1 MALIQVTQSGKSN
14 LIIFIHGFIGGRE
27 TWIRQDGRKSI
38 LDYLKED
45 IRINSEY
52 DFAVFEYYTEFIDKI
67 DKAKGLVSS
76 LFGGKK
82 NPSKNISIEN
92 IAQMLKTEIK
102 YLPERIEKLVIIA
115 HSMGGLVAKSMIIEN
130 IIEKSDRQI
139 SLYVSL
145 AVPHRGS
152 NLATFGKLIF
162 GNPQLEDLQPLG
174 DKIHKMNEQWLQL
187 SKKLPKTLYFQAK
200 YDDIVP
206 NIATV
211 SFDKRKIEVDYT
223 DDDHIG
229 IVRPKHKDDVV
240 LKALKFHLVN
250 NLKVTN
256 KEQKKSN
263 KKIAP
268 EALLSKLYPKI
279 EQAIAMYSLI
289 SWHNYEPKTIQVKED
304 SEWGGRQF
312 ALDYPDLLDYSNKPT
327 LFDLFL
333 ETENRYFP
341 IDGVESIVRK
351 MTNTE
356 DYWYQFK
363 IESLFGYE
371 LNIEVNP
378 SPNVYKGLYELKS
391 KIELDSD
398 CMKELSIYSNAE
410 EICKFTVYP
419 LRIYNLPA
427 SNEFTILVS
436 NGYLDWYSDG
446 TINRIDEWV
455 FYYEEGQYFT
465 SGNLK
470 KLIQI
475 LLRKLQITENELE
488 IAIPLL
494 ESKWYNLSETNINS
508 VISELN
514 RNDELSKF
522 SNFLTN

>member
-1 MALIQVTQSGKSN
+1 MALIPVTETGKSN
-14 LIIFIHGFIGGRE
+14 LIIFIHGFIGGKE
-27 TWIRQDGRKSI
+27 TWIREDGKKSI

-45 IRINSEY
+45 TNINSEY

-76 LFGGKK
+76 LFGGKT

-162 GNPQLEDLQPLG
+162 GNPQLGDLQPLG

-187 SKKLPKTLYFQAK
+187 SKKLPQTLYFQAK
-200 YDDIVP
+200 YDDVVP

-223 DDDHIG
+223 DDDHTG

-240 LKALKFHLVN
+240 IKALKYHLIN
-250 NLKVTN
+250 KLKVAN
-256 KEQKKSN
+256 KIPIKSKKSASETL
-263 KKIAP
+263 IT
-268 EALLSKLYPKI
+268 KLYPKI

-289 SWHNYEPKTIQVKED
+289 SWHNYEPTTIQVKED

-312 ALDYPDLLDYSNKPT
+312 TLDYPDSLENADRPT
-327 LFDLFL
+327 LFDLFI

-341 IDGVESIVRK
+341 IDGVESVVRRL
-351 MTNTE
+351 TNIE
-356 DYWYQFK
+356 DYWYHFK

-371 LNIEVNP
+371 LDIEVNP
-378 SPNVYKGLYELKS
+378 SLNEHKELYELKS
-391 KIELDSD
+391 KIEVDSD
-398 CMKELSIYSNAE
+398 CMEELNIYSNAD
-410 EICKFTVYP
+410 EICKFIVYP

-427 SNEFTILVS
+427 SKEFTILVS
-436 NGYLDWYSDG
+436 NGYLDWNSDG
-446 TINRIDEWV
+446 TVNRIDEWV
-455 FYYEEGQYFT
+455 FYYGESQYFT

-470 KLIQI
+470 KLIQV
-475 LLRKLQITENELE
+475 LLRKLQITENKLE
-488 IAIPLL
+488 IAIPKL
-494 ESKWYNLSETNINS
+494 ESRWYNLTEANINS
-508 VISELN
+508 VINELN

-522 SNFLTN
+522 SSFLTD